1 MRNFIR
7 RFKCLDE
14 KLILIIG
21 GLVLLIIFL
30 ICPSLVYVLILGGL
44 IWLIISWY
52 CDGLR

>member
-1 MRNFIR
+1 MRNFIK

-14 KLILIIG
+14 KLTLIIG

-30 ICPSLVYVLILGGL
+30 ICRRLVYILIVSGL

-52 CDGLR
+52 RNGLR